1 MREAGQR
8 VRPNLSRFTVA
19 SIIRTYRQENRT
31 ARRPAVGGRQRVFT
45 HAQELAVVNLV
56 VANNA
61 ITLRQLRERIL
72 EDQAIFHN
80 VHSVSTTTLAR
91 VLREHHVSMKQLY
104 KVPFERNSVA
114 VKNLRY
120 DYVQTVLAFDAAA
133 QQHEYIY
140 IDEAGFNLAKTRRRG
155 RKGHR
160 EHPRAARGQHH
171 HVCRHWWSRAPPSPC
186 HPRTLQHCTPT
197 GISRCTTCCG
207 HTGQTRAAHVC
218 CHLG

>member
-1 MREAGQR
+1 M
-8 VRPNLSRFTVA
+8 
-19 SIIRTYRQENRT
+19 
-31 ARRPAVGGRQRVFT
+31 GGRQRVFT

-56 VANNA
+56 VANNT

-120 DYVQTVLAFDAAA
+120 DYVQVSATVPLQWQLCVYMDIYLAVAPLPLHCKKKKILTVKILFHW
-133 QQHEYIY
+133 Q
-140 IDEAGFNLAKTRRRG
+140 
-155 RKGHR
+155 KGHIYL
-160 EHPRAARGQHH
+160 
-171 HVCRHWWSRAPPSPC
+171 VFM
-186 HPRTLQHCTPT
+186 
-197 GISRCTTCCG
+197 
-207 HTGQTRAAHVC
+207 
-218 CHLG
+218 

>member
-114 VKNLRY
+114 VKNLCY
-120 DYVQTVLAFDAAA
+120 DYVQVQYLNPTPAHAGPSADPFSTSTQPSDAASNTPFPSTSTKPSHA
-133 QQHEYIY
+133 ASNTPVSSTSTQPSDAASSAPVPSTSTQQCRIWRL
-140 IDEAGFNLAKTRRRG
+140 I
-155 RKGHR
+155 KGSTNR
-160 EHPRAARGQHH
+160 PY
-171 HVCRHWWSRAPPSPC
+171 
-186 HPRTLQHCTPT
+186 
-197 GISRCTTCCG
+197 
-207 HTGQTRAAHVC
+207 
-218 CHLG
+218 

>member
-1 MREAGQR
+1 MRVAGQR

-19 SIIRTYRQENRT
+19 SIILTYRQENRT

-120 DYVQTVLAFDAAA
+120 DYVQNKIF
-133 QQHEYIY
+133 
-140 IDEAGFNLAKTRRRG
+140 KTRLFSAWRWKVYDRLPHVRVPLLRAMEEACGDIEVGSIHGWIRHTRRYFP
-155 RKGHR
+155 RCLAR
-160 EHPRAARGQHH
+160 EDIACDVDEVLWPDPNRR
-171 HVCRHWWSRAPPSPC
+171 RDP
-186 HPRTLQHCTPT
+186 
-197 GISRCTTCCG
+197 
-207 HTGQTRAAHVC
+207 
-218 CHLG
+218 

>member
-1 MREAGQR
+1 M
-8 VRPNLSRFTVA
+8 
-19 SIIRTYRQENRT
+19 
-31 ARRPAVGGRQRVFT
+31 GGRQRVFT

-56 VANNA
+56 VANNT

-120 DYVQTVLAFDAAA
+120 DYVQVSATVPLQWQLCVYMDIYLAVAPLPLHCKKKKKILTVKILFHW
-133 QQHEYIY
+133 Q
-140 IDEAGFNLAKTRRRG
+140 
-155 RKGHR
+155 KGHIYL
-160 EHPRAARGQHH
+160 
-171 HVCRHWWSRAPPSPC
+171 VFM
-186 HPRTLQHCTPT
+186 
-197 GISRCTTCCG
+197 
-207 HTGQTRAAHVC
+207 
-218 CHLG
+218 